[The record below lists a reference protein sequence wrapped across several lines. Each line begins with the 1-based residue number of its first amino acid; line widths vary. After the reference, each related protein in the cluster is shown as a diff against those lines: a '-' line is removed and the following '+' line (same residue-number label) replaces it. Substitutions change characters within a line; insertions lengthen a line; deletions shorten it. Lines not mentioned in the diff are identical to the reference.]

1 MFVTMY
7 LTMYLNSLKLKS
19 QRFEDRISITTVST
33 LVLRTQNQVQITEK
47 KSVHAGIIK
56 LTSIEYFFELRA
68 LGE

>member
-1 MFVTMY
+1 MFVTMH
-7 LTMYLNSLKLKS
+7 LTMYLNPLKLKS

-56 LTSIEYFFELRA
+56 LTSIEY
-68 LGE
+68 

>member
-7 LTMYLNSLKLKS
+7 LTMYLNPLKLKS

-47 KSVHAGIIK
+47 NSVHAGIIK
-56 LTSIEYFFELRA
+56 LTSIEY
-68 LGE
+68 

>member
-7 LTMYLNSLKLKS
+7 LTMYLNPLKLKS
-19 QRFEDRISITTVST
+19 QRFEDIISITTVST

-56 LTSIEYFFELRA
+56 LTSIEY
-68 LGE
+68 

>member
-7 LTMYLNSLKLKS
+7 LTMYLNPLKLKS
-19 QRFEDRISITTVST
+19 QRFEDRILITTVST

-56 LTSIEYFFELRA
+56 LTSIEY
-68 LGE
+68 

>member
-7 LTMYLNSLKLKS
+7 LTMYLNPLKLKS

-33 LVLRTQNQVQITEK
+33 LVLRTQNQDQITEK

-56 LTSIEYFFELRA
+56 LTIIEY
-68 LGE
+68 

>member
-7 LTMYLNSLKLKS
+7 LTMYLNPLKLKS

-56 LTSIEYFFELRA
+56 LTSIEYLAF
-68 LGE
+68 

>member
-7 LTMYLNSLKLKS
+7 LTMYLNPLKLKS

-33 LVLRTQNQVQITEK
+33 LVLRTRNQVQITEK

-56 LTSIEYFFELRA
+56 LTSIEY
-68 LGE
+68 

>member
-7 LTMYLNSLKLKS
+7 LTMYLNPLKLKS

-56 LTSIEYFFELRA
+56 LTSIEYRF
-68 LGE
+68 

>member
-7 LTMYLNSLKLKS
+7 LTMYLNPLKLKS

-56 LTSIEYFFELRA
+56 LTSIEYRY
-68 LGE
+68 

>member
-7 LTMYLNSLKLKS
+7 LTMYLNPLKLES

-56 LTSIEYFFELRA
+56 LTSIEY
-68 LGE
+68 

>member
-7 LTMYLNSLKLKS
+7 LTMYLKPLKLKS

-33 LVLRTQNQVQITEK
+33 LVLRTQNQDQITEK

-56 LTSIEYFFELRA
+56 LTSIEY
-68 LGE
+68 

>member
-7 LTMYLNSLKLKS
+7 LTMYLNPLKLNS

-33 LVLRTQNQVQITEK
+33 LVLRTQNQDQITEK

-56 LTSIEYFFELRA
+56 LTIIEY
-68 LGE
+68 

>member
-33 LVLRTQNQVQITEK
+33 LVLRTQNQDQITEK

-56 LTSIEYFFELRA
+56 LTSIEY
-68 LGE
+68 

>member
-7 LTMYLNSLKLKS
+7 LTMYLNPLKLKS
-19 QRFEDRISITTVST
+19 KRFEDRISITTVST

-56 LTSIEYFFELRA
+56 LTSIEY
-68 LGE
+68 

>member
-7 LTMYLNSLKLKS
+7 LTMYLNPLKLKS

-47 KSVHAGIIK
+47 KSVNAGIIK
-56 LTSIEYFFELRA
+56 LTSIEY
-68 LGE
+68 

>member
-7 LTMYLNSLKLKS
+7 LTMYLNPLKLKS

-56 LTSIEYFFELRA
+56 LTSIEYMY
-68 LGE
+68 

>member
-7 LTMYLNSLKLKS
+7 LTMYLNPLKLKS

-33 LVLRTQNQVQITEK
+33 LVLRTRNQVQVTEK

-56 LTSIEYFFELRA
+56 LTSIEYSKTRL
-68 LGE
+68 

>member
-56 LTSIEYFFELRA
+56 LTSIEY
-68 LGE
+68 

>member
-7 LTMYLNSLKLKS
+7 LTMYLNPLKLKS

-33 LVLRTQNQVQITEK
+33 LVLRTQNQDQITEK

-56 LTSIEYFFELRA
+56 LTSIEY
-68 LGE
+68 